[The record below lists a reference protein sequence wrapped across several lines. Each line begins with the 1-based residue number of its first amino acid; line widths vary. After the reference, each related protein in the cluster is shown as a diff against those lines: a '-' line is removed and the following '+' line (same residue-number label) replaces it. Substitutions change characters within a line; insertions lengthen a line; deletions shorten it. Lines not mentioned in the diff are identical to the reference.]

1 MGSFLLPRGGTMV
14 QLEIT
19 PDEREIL
26 LELLQSCLSD
36 LHSEIAHTDNYDY
49 REMLKNRK
57 HVLQKLAAA
66 LESSKEKP
74 LAV

>member
-1 MGSFLLPRGGTMV
+1 MI

-19 PDEREIL
+19 PDERMIL
-26 LELLQSCLSD
+26 FELLQSCLSD

-57 HVLQKLAAA
+57 YVLQKLSDA
-66 LESSKEKP
+66 LESPKEKP